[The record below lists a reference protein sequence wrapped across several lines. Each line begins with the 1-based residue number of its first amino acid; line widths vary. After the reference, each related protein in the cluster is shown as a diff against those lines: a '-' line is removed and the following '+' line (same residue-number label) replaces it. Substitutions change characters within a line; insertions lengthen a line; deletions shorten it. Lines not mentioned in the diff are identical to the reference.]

1 MNAAHQNFLRRT
13 SAMTETSQKQLDP
26 IGLRIIDELQRN
38 ARLPFT
44 ELGRRVGL
52 STPAAMER
60 VRKLDEA
67 NVILGYRARINQALI
82 GYSIHAFITP
92 DNVHGP
98 TLPKLGRITK
108 ALPEVLE
115 CHRLTGEKSF
125 ILRVVAASISD
136 LERII
141 DRLSPIVA
149 TSTSLVLSTT
159 LFDRIL
165 VPHLVDE
172 ER

>member
-1 MNAAHQNFLRRT
+1 MIT
-13 SAMTETSQKQLDP
+13 MTEASQKLLDP
-26 IGLRIIDELQRN
+26 IGLRIIDELQQN

-52 STPAAMER
+52 STPAVMER
-60 VRKLDEA
+60 VRRLEEA
-67 NVILGYRARINQALI
+67 NIILGYRARINASLI
-82 GYSIHAFITP
+82 GYSIHAFITL
-92 DNVHGP
+92 DNVDGP
-98 TLPKLGRITK
+98 TLPKLSRITK

-141 DRLSPIVA
+141 DRLSPFVA

-165 VPHLVDE
+165 VPHLADDE
-172 ER
+172 R

>member
-1 MNAAHQNFLRRT
+1 M
-13 SAMTETSQKQLDP
+13 SIMTEASQKLLDP

-38 ARLPFT
+38 ARLPLT

-52 STPAAMER
+52 STPAVMER
-60 VRKLDEA
+60 VRRLEEA
-67 NVILGYRARINQALI
+67 NVILGYRARINPSLI
-82 GYSIHAFITP
+82 GYSIHAFITL
-92 DNVHGP
+92 DNVDGP
-98 TLPKLGRITK
+98 TLPKLGRITR

-141 DRLSPIVA
+141 DRLSPFVA

-165 VPHLVDE
+165 VPHLEHDE
-172 ER
+172 S